1 VAGPQFGLY
10 PGQFAP
16 TVHFATKVSC
26 QTRKP
31 YLTETLG
38 DSCKDKFGKCVP
50 TRRRQEEKNMKDKL
64 LFPSL
69 PLLILFL
76 ILAPTALASN
86 LWYVDGVHGNDQN
99 KCRTPVTAC
108 KTIGHAIS
116 LASSGDFIFVAGA
129 IYPENLTL
137 SFSLNVIGSSATTT
151 IIDGGGVNTV
161 VTISSA
167 TVTLSGLTI
176 QHGDAALGGGIDNS
190 GTLTLNNSTV
200 TQNQAQGMG
209 TGGGGIYNSGIL
221 TINNGTIS
229 GNSNSAS
236 RYRGGGGILNF
247 GGILTIKNSTISG
260 NSAHGFSGVVS
271 KGGGIYNAG
280 TLTLNN
286 STLSGNSAVVAH
298 GPFGCA
304 VPDGGGIYSQ
314 SGTVTIN
321 NSTVSGNFAEN
332 CYGDGDGGGI
342 YGNVTLQNTI
352 VANSPYG
359 GNCDGTMTSN
369 GYNLSSDN
377 TCNFHQTGD
386 LNNTNP
392 LLGPLQNNGGPTQT
406 EALLD
411 GSPAIDSG
419 NPSGCTD
426 GQGHLLN
433 TDQRGM
439 PRPDREDSGGCD
451 RGAYERQSD

>member
-1 VAGPQFGLY
+1 MAGPQFGLY

-86 LWYVDGVHGNDQN
+86 IWYVDGVHGNDQN

-129 IYPENLTL
+129 TYPENLTL

-161 VTISSA
+161 ITISSA
-167 TVTLSGLTI
+167 NANVTLARMTIRNGHAHDGGGILNRGVLMLNDSTVSGNTCSGI
-176 QHGDAALGGGIDNS
+176 GYGGGIDN
-190 GTLTLNNSTV
+190 GGNMTVNNS
-200 TQNQAQGMG
+200 
-209 TGGGGIYNSGIL
+209 
-221 TINNGTIS
+221 TIS
-229 GNSNSAS
+229 GN
-236 RYRGGGGILNF
+236 RGGFGGGIGNSGLRTLTVNSSTISRNTASLAG
-247 GGILTIKNSTISG
+247 GGIFGSAATLTVNNSTISG
-260 NSAHGFSGVVS
+260 NSTNER
-271 KGGGIYNAG
+271 GGGIVANAF
-280 TLTLNN
+280 TTIISS
-286 STLSGNSAVVAH
+286 STISGNTSA
-298 GPFGCA
+298 F
-304 VPDGGGIYSQ
+304 DGGGGIFVN
-314 SGTVTIN
+314 SGTT
-321 NSTVSGNFAEN
+321 
-332 CYGDGDGGGI
+332 
-342 YGNVTLQNTI
+342 TLQNSI
-352 VANSPYG
+352 VANNPSG
-359 GNCDGTMTSN
+359 GSCRGAITSN

-377 TCNFHQTGD
+377 SCNFHQTGD